1 MGYDHH
7 CKWINNCVGTKN
19 YNWFILL
26 LFSVEVY
33 NLKLLTTLCLMFY
46 AYDSDSLNFGSVKRE
61 LVLGFWI
68 ALGLMSV
75 IALYF
80 NTFLLVF
87 HMYLRLKGLTTFDFN
102 NRKTLPTLEKTDANF
117 ISVTDS
123 AVDASKNEDNS

>member
-1 MGYDHH
+1 
-7 CKWINNCVGTKN
+7 
-19 YNWFILL
+19 
-26 LFSVEVY
+26 
-33 NLKLLTTLCLMFY
+33 MFY

-68 ALGLMSV
+68 ALGLVSI